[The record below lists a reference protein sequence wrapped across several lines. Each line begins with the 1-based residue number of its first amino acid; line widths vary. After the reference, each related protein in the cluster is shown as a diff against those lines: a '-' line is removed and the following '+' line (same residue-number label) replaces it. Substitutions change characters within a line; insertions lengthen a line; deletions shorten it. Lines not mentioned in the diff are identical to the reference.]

1 MTLAA
6 AQTHLRPG
14 RGTPV
19 VAPAVRVVG
28 YTGPVAAYGDPL
40 WPLDPLVANP
50 SAPRKRI
57 DWTSFPPRTREEL
70 RLVAWTMI
78 NKPLPSA
85 FLVGRPAWHS
95 RVSAPMLYAA
105 VMEWRHFAIWMEA
118 TGTSTLDNCP
128 EATLAAYARHLAT
141 RPGIGRES
149 LAMKLGCLTRLWAFD
164 TISPAP
170 LGIAMPPW
178 ARDGV
183 DDYLPAQTSRGE
195 NSTEPIN
202 PATMGPLLIWALR
215 MVDDFSADV
224 HAAWQETHRITERA
238 ERTACTPESK
248 ASLKRYLTQRM
259 ARGEPIPS
267 RVMFGQRLICARYV
281 AAASGSSPRQVN
293 ALASTQQWEDLAA
306 YVRDHPGHCPL
317 GTPIAGRIE
326 GQPWT
331 TAIDYTQTRDLM
343 RHLGTACF
351 IVIAYLTG
359 MRPGEVLGLTAG
371 CCPAPASGR
380 HLIHGRVFKH
390 ASDEDGNH
398 HSAGQMRDVPWVA
411 IPPVVSAI
419 RVLETLV
426 PDGGLL
432 FDSAVHTFQRTRVAT
447 ATSLGYEGLRSRI
460 ESFARW
466 ASGLALRLGRPH
478 ETVPADPHGALGLS
492 RFRRTLAWHIARRP
506 GGLVA
511 LAIQYGHLRTAVSAG
526 YASRSRD
533 GIHDLLD
540 IETARATA
548 DTLTTLHANLQ
559 AGESI
564 SGPAARRAIR
574 AAGQAPAF
582 AGAIRTRRQARDIL
596 DNPKLAVYDNPHAF
610 VMCVY
615 DRDRALCHRLDT
627 THSPSLDRCR
637 PSCTNI
643 ARTDD
648 HAMQLARRAAALE
661 DQADTEAAPGP
672 LTDRL
677 RHHAARLKSAA
688 AEHERTRITAHQET
702 GS

>member
-1 MTLAA
+1 M
-6 AQTHLRPG
+6 PS
-14 RGTPV
+14 
-19 VAPAVRVVG
+19 VRVAG
-28 YTGPVAAYGDPL
+28 HTGPVAAYGDPI
-40 WPLDPLVANP
+40 WPLDSLVANP
-50 SAPRKRI
+50 SATRKRI
-57 DWTSFPPRTREEL
+57 DWAGFPPRTREEL
-70 RLVAWTMI
+70 RLVAWVMI
-78 NKPLPSA
+78 NEPLPSA

-105 VMEWRHFAIWMEA
+105 VMEWRHFAIWLEA
-118 TGTSTLDNCP
+118 RGASTLADCP
-128 EATLAAYARHLAT
+128 EVSLADYARHLAT
-141 RPGIGRES
+141 LPGASRET
-149 LAMKLGCLTRLWAFD
+149 LAKKLGCLTRLWAFD
-164 TISPAP
+164 TISPTP
-170 LGIAMPPW
+170 LGIAPPPW
-178 ARDGV
+178 AREGV

-195 NSTEPIN
+195 NSTEPIT

-215 MVDDFSADV
+215 MVDDFSADIL
-224 HAAWQETHRITERA
+224 AAWQETHRITELA
-238 ERTACTPESK
+238 EQTACTPESK
-248 ASLKRYLTQRM
+248 ASLKQYLAQRM
-259 ARGEPIPS
+259 ARGESIPS

-281 AAASGSSPRQVN
+281 AAASASSPRQVN
-293 ALASTQQWEDLAA
+293 ALASTQQWQGLAA
-306 YVRDHPGHCPL
+306 YVRDHPGPCPL
-317 GTPIAGRIE
+317 ETPIAGRID
-326 GQPWT
+326 GRPWT

-343 RHLGTACF
+343 RHVGTACF

-371 CCPAPASGR
+371 CCPAPDSGR

-398 HSAGQMRDVPWVA
+398 QSAGQMRDVPWVA

-419 RVLETLV
+419 RLLETLV
-426 PDGGLL
+426 PDQGLL
-432 FDSAVHTFQRTRVAT
+432 FDSAAHTFQRTRAAT
-447 ATSLGYEGLRSRI
+447 ATAISLGYEGLRTRI
-460 ESFARW
+460 EDFARW
-466 ASGLALRLGRPH
+466 ASDLALRLDRPH
-478 ETVPADPHGALGLS
+478 ETVPDDPHGGLGLA

-548 DTLTTLHANLQ
+548 DTLTALHTDLQ
-559 AGESI
+559 AGASI

-582 AGAIRTRRQARDIL
+582 AGSIRTRRQARDIL
-596 DNPKLAVYDNPHAF
+596 DNPQLAVYDNPHAF

-627 THSPSLDRCR
+627 SDSPSLDRCR

-648 HAMQLARRAAALE
+648 QAAQLTLRAAALE
-661 DQADTEAAPGP
+661 KQADAETAPGP

-677 RHHAARLKSAA
+677 RRHAARLTYLA
-688 AEHERTRITAHQET
+688 AEHQRTRITPHRET
-702 GS
+702 SP

>member
-6 AQTHLRPG
+6 AQTLSRPG
-14 RGTPV
+14 HHTPV
-19 VAPAVRVVG
+19 ITPSVRVAG
-28 YTGPVAAYGDPL
+28 HTGPVASYGDPI

-50 SAPRKRI
+50 SATRKRI
-57 DWTSFPPRTREEL
+57 DWAGFPTRTREEL
-70 RLVAWTMI
+70 RLVAWVMI
-78 NKPLPSA
+78 NEPLPSA

-105 VMEWRHFAIWMEA
+105 VMEWRHFAIWLEA
-118 TGTSTLDNCP
+118 RGATTLAGCP
-128 EATLAAYARHLAT
+128 EVSLADYARHLAT
-141 RPGIGRES
+141 LPGASRET
-149 LAMKLGCLTRLWAFD
+149 LAKKLGCLTRLWAFD

-170 LGIAMPPW
+170 LGIAAPPW
-178 ARDGV
+178 AHEGV

-195 NSTEPIN
+195 NSTEPIT

-215 MVDDFSADV
+215 MVDDFSADIL
-224 HAAWQETHRITERA
+224 AAWQETHRITELSEQA
-238 ERTACTPESK
+238 ACTPESK
-248 ASLKRYLTQRM
+248 ARLKQYLAQRM

-281 AAASGSSPRQVN
+281 AAASASSPRQVN
-293 ALASTQQWEDLAA
+293 ALASTQQWQGLAA
-306 YVRDHPGHCPL
+306 YVRDHPGPCPL
-317 GTPIAGRIE
+317 GTPIAGRID

-331 TAIDYTQTRDLM
+331 TRIDYTQTRDLM
-343 RHLGTACF
+343 RHVGTACF

-371 CCPAPASGR
+371 CCPAPDSGR

-398 HSAGQMRDVPWVA
+398 QSAGQIRDVPWVA

-419 RVLETLV
+419 RLLETLV
-426 PDGGLL
+426 PDQGLL
-432 FDSAVHTFQRTRVAT
+432 FDSAAHTFQRTRAATAT
-447 ATSLGYEGLRSRI
+447 ATSLGYEGLRTRI
-460 ESFARW
+460 EDFARW
-466 ASGLALRLGRPH
+466 ASDLALRLDRPH
-478 ETVPADPHGALGLS
+478 ETVPDDPHGGLGLA

-506 GGLVA
+506 GGLIA

-548 DTLTTLHANLQ
+548 DTLTALHTDLQ
-559 AGESI
+559 AGASI

-582 AGAIRTRRQARDIL
+582 AGSIRTRRQARDIL
-596 DNPKLAVYDNPHAF
+596 DNPQLAVYDNPHAF

-615 DRDRALCHRLDT
+615 DRDRALCHRLDAT
-627 THSPSLDRCR
+627 DSPSLDRCR

-648 HAMQLARRAAALE
+648 
-661 DQADTEAAPGP
+661 QAAAPGP
-672 LTDRL
+672 LADRL
-677 RHHAARLKSAA
+677 RRHAARLTYLA
-688 AEHERTRITAHQET
+688 AEHERTRITPHRET
-702 GS
+702 SP